1 MSNTKTFTLTADEEQ
16 IKAIYLCMDAALRS
30 AGGKALDAAV
40 MVRDLL
46 NTAIVVEIPAPEPPV
61 E

>member
-1 MSNTKTFTLTADEEQ
+1 MKTFTLTADEEQ
-16 IKAIYLCMDAALRS
+16 IKAMYLCMDAALRS

-46 NTAIVVEIPAPEPPV
+46 NTAVVSEGAPPEPAEPL